1 MRKFLRKILHITACQ
16 PCLKE
21 QATTHLGLANA
32 ETVTKVQTYCLMSA
46 MTKPTGKLMM
56 KTAVNGTPIKSSI
69 ICKEESINLQTN
81 HFLFIWVSHIRMIQG
96 AESQTFLRNTAL
108 SARGLQKSSIKKP
121 LSYPSITYLP
131 IHLKRAIQT

>member
-1 MRKFLRKILHITACQ
+1 MRKFLRKILHITAYQ
-16 PCLKE
+16 HYLKE
-21 QATTHLGLANA
+21 QAITHLGLVNA
-32 ETVTKVQTYCLMSA
+32 ATVTKAQIYCLMSA

-96 AESQTFLRNTAL
+96 AENQTFLRNTAL
-108 SARGLQKSSIKKP
+108 LTPGLQKLSIKRP
-121 LSYPSITYLP
+121 LGYPLITYPP